1 MDWLLARHTLA
12 QLEDR
17 QMMTD
22 YEKLI
27 DKLRKLEAVFSGTNY
42 EGERTAASVAI
53 DKIREKLKSVE
64 IVDPPIQY
72 KFSMNDMWSRK
83 LFVAL
88 LRRYGLTPY
97 RYPRQRHTTVM
108 VRVSPGFVDQTLWP
122 EFLELSNVL
131 QEYLTE
137 ITDRVI
143 AESIFSDTSEA
154 ETRVEPARLKSD

>member
-1 MDWLLARHTLA
+1 LI
-12 QLEDR
+12 
-17 QMMTD
+17 TD

-42 EGERTAASVAI
+42 EGERTAASVAME
-53 DKIREKLKSVE
+53 KIRERLRLLE
-64 IVDPPIQY
+64 NTDPPIQY

-88 LRRYGLTPY
+88 LRRYGMTPF
-97 RYPRQRHTTVM
+97 RYPKQRHTTVM
-108 VRVSPGFVDQTLWP
+108 VRVSPRFVDETLWP
-122 EFLELSNVL
+122 EFIELSKVL
-131 QEYLTE
+131 DEYLTE

-154 ETRVEPARLKSD
+154 ETRNEPARLESQ

>member
-1 MDWLLARHTLA
+1 ML
-12 QLEDR
+12 
-17 QMMTD
+17 MTD

-64 IVDPPIQY
+64 IVHPPIQY
-72 KFSMNDMWSRK
+72 KFTMGDMWSRK

-88 LRRYGLTPY
+88 LRRYGLAPY

-108 VRVSPGFVDQTLWP
+108 VNVSPKFVDETLWP
-122 EFLELSNVL
+122 EFLELSKVL

-137 ITDRVI
+137 ITDKVI
-143 AESIFSDTSEA
+143 TESIFADTSEA
-154 ETRVEPARLKSD
+154 ETRSEPARLGSN

>member
-1 MDWLLARHTLA
+1 
-12 QLEDR
+12 
-17 QMMTD
+17 MTD

-53 DKIREKLKSVE
+53 DKIRERLRSME
-64 IVDPPIQY
+64 DLDPPIQY

-88 LRRYGLTPY
+88 LRRYGMPPF
-97 RYPRQRHTTVM
+97 RYPKQRHTSVM
-108 VRVSPGFVDQTLWP
+108 VRVSPRFVDETLWP
-122 EFLELSNVL
+122 EFIELSKVL
-131 QEYLTE
+131 DEYLTQ

-143 AESIFSDTSEA
+143 AESIFADTSEA
-154 ETRVEPARLKSD
+154 ETRNEPARLESN